1 MSGNASHELCK
12 CLIFLM
18 ISEEAFTSENWI
30 VRIYAVKGDDILGR
44 DHKTAHAFSE
54 GKKRKRSKP
63 ISRRKAIASA

>member
-1 MSGNASHELCK
+1 MVVSDF
-12 CLIFLM
+12 FLV

-30 VRIYAVKGDDILGR
+30 VRIYAVKGDDVLGR
-44 DHKTAHAFSE
+44 DHKIAQSFSE